1 MRHEE
6 TETLGYTRTLGFSCE
21 ADDSQDYIL
30 KNSCFIDTGKL
41 QTSNKISE
49 FRHDALEGFSEDSVL
64 LPFIQ

>member
-6 TETLGYTRTLGFSCE
+6 TETLGLSCE

-49 FRHDALEGFSEDSVL
+49 FRHDTFEGFSEDSL
-64 LPFIQ
+64 FLPCIE